1 MGVSLSLAGDD
12 AAAND
17 DRKTGG
23 HMFPTL
29 TAGEKT
35 SAVLSGSIT
44 TAATFPGL
52 EDPPSVISGSPVV
65 HHQPSTAREAVIL
78 RSGATKDLAVA
89 LGGAA
94 GPEPSA
100 RLLLAWWG
108 GGPPADRAAQTPSPA
123 ELLSPI
129 TAMRFVSGPDFNPR

>member
-1 MGVSLSLAGDD
+1 M
-12 AAAND
+12 
-17 DRKTGG
+17 TGWR
-23 HMFPTL
+23 PYRSRPPPPQQRTKRTL
-29 TAGEKT
+29 PK
-35 SAVLSGSIT
+35 I
-44 TAATFPGL
+44 
-52 EDPPSVISGSPVV
+52 PPSVISGSPVV

-100 RLLLAWWG
+100 HLLLAWWG